1 MKPLQTVIIFLCF
14 LTSVTHG
21 QTSSPKNENFNEAY
35 KKFKFFY
42 ERELKQAGGVGSNS
56 VFNTNIIL
64 PANTP
69 LEKDAVGK
77 LRKAVRRLH
86 ESVE

>member
-1 MKPLQTVIIFLCF
+1 M
-14 LTSVTHG
+14 HG

-35 KKFKFFY
+35 KKFKVFY
-42 ERELKQAGGVGSNS
+42 ERELKQAGVAGSS
-56 VFNTNIIL
+56 LVFNTNIIL
-64 PANTP
+64 LANTP

-77 LRKAVRRLH
+77 LRQAVRRLH